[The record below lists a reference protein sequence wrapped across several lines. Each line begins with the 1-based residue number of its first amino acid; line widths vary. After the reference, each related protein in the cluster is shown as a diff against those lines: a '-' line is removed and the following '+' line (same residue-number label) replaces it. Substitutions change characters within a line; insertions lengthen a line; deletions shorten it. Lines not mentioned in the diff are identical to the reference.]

1 MKIEHVPKINGLYWF
16 LLILASVFGANAND
30 VLINVF
36 ELSRPAGLMLLLDAF
51 LLILVVE
58 RFDRGRP
65 YVCFWLAIVVTRM
78 AACNISDVGR
88 AWLPHNPIPVA
99 LAIAAL
105 CATLYAWRFA
115 PAAPSDLP
123 AIHPLFW
130 WTMLAAG
137 AVGSMIGNCLSE
149 ELAIG
154 NLAACIVPAVLAPL
168 LVLAARGYRGYPFAL
183 YWFAI
188 VALHAAGS
196 TAADLFAQQVLSLAL
211 STFVFGVS
219 FGMVLTAM
227 RILPRGEPPP
237 V

>member
-1 MKIEHVPKINGLYWF
+1 MQIEHVPKINVLYWF
-16 LLILASVFGANAND
+16 LLILASVFGANASD
-30 VLINVF
+30 VLITVF
-36 ELSRPAGLMLLLDAF
+36 EISRPTALVLLLDAF
-51 LLILVVE
+51 LLILAVE
-58 RFDRGRP
+58 RYDRGRP
-65 YVCFWLAIVVTRM
+65 YVCFWLALVVTRM
-78 AACNISDVGR
+78 AASNVSDVGR

-99 LAIAAL
+99 ICIAVL

-115 PAAPSDLP
+115 PAAPSDMP

-130 WTMLAAG
+130 WTMLVAG
-137 AVGSMIGNCLSE
+137 TLGSMIGDCLSE

-154 NLAACIVPAVLAPL
+154 NLAACVVPAALVPL
-168 LVLAARGYRGYPFAL
+168 LLLAARGYRGYPFAL
-183 YWFAI
+183 YWLAI

-196 TAADLFAQQVLSLAL
+196 AAADLFAQQVLSLAL

-219 FGMVLTAM
+219 FGMMLTAM